1 MRPGRILQEKY
12 QMKKGIMLGRKNS
25 LFACYKLTIVEVL
38 VSFEANEWMIYDDMS
53 FLSCL
58 YQSKFVTDVQK
69 NKELSF
75 VAFAILSPRNQHVVF
90 ETGGCQWEVFDVT
103 IREHLLVGLVA
114 NGF

>member
-1 MRPGRILQEKY
+1 
-12 QMKKGIMLGRKNS
+12 
-25 LFACYKLTIVEVL
+25 
-38 VSFEANEWMIYDDMS
+38 MS

-58 YQSKFVTDVQK
+58 YQSKFVTDFQK
-69 NKELSF
+69 NKELSLV

-90 ETGGCQWEVFDVT
+90 ETRGGCQWEVFDVT